1 MKVRAYRQ
9 VARAISTEETRT
21 AILDAVDAI
30 FLPHPG
36 RALSLEAVAER
47 AGTTVQTVLRHFD
60 SKAGLIEAAARRGFE
75 EVKSGRDEVPV
86 GDLEAIVAYLVRHYE
101 EMGPMVL
108 RMLTVEHEVLEVA
121 RIIQRGRELHRTWVQ
136 RVLAPLLKHTEVPE
150 RRRRL
155 AMLIGATDVLMW
167 RILRI
172 EQGLSQRDYQRSVLE
187 LLEAFR

>member
-1 MKVRAYRQ
+1 MKARTYRQ
-9 VARAISTEETRT
+9 VARAVSTEETRT

-30 FLPHPG
+30 FLLHPG
-36 RALSLEAVAER
+36 RTLSLEAVAER

-86 GDLEAIVAYLVRHYE
+86 GDLEAVVAYLGRHYE

-108 RMLTVEHEVLEVA
+108 RMLTVEHEVPEVA
-121 RIIQRGRELHRTWVQ
+121 RIIQRGRELHRTWVA
-136 RVLAPLLKHTEVPE
+136 RVLVPLLKRTEGPE

-155 AMLIGATDVLMW
+155 ALLIGVTDVLMW